1 MRRQVVQNVN
11 LNRDDVSEMYGA
23 YHKYQAFLSGTWTPV
38 RVSVVQH
45 RYEMANM
52 VMQNDLVVE
61 NAGRKGSTYFTQKVA
76 MEIES
81 MFGDVLDVRCMQ

>member
-1 MRRQVVQNVN
+1 MRKQIVQNVN

-23 YHKYQAFLSGTWTPV
+23 YHKYQAFVSGTWTPV

-52 VMQNDLVVE
+52 VVQNDLVVE
-61 NAGRKGSTYFTQKVA
+61 NAGKKGDTYFTHRVA
-76 MEIES
+76 RLVRE
-81 MFGDVLDVRCMQ
+81 MFGDVLEVRCMQ